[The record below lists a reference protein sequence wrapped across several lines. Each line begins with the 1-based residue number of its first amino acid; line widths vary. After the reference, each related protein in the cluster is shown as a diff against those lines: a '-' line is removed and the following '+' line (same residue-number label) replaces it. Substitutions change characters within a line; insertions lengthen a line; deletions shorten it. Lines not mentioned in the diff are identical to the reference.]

1 MFDRTPV
8 NTILIALNVA
18 VFVLQKLV
26 GFEMDVWFA
35 LWPPGDSP
43 YGEGSLFRPWQLLT
57 HGFMH
62 GNTTH
67 LFFNMFALFMFGSR
81 IEQLFGSKR
90 YLIYYL
96 TCVIGAAALHMIV
109 TAMADQPFQP
119 MVGASGAVF
128 GLLLAFGMA
137 YPKEKLM
144 LIFLPIPIPAWL
156 FVTLYGLAELYFGIT
171 QTLQGV
177 AHFAHL
183 GGMLT
188 GFVMIRYWRQ
198 QARRLR
204 R

>member
-1 MFDRTPV
+1 MFGRLSV
-8 NTILIALNVA
+8 NTLLIILNVA
-18 VFVLQKLV
+18 VFLLQTQV
-26 GFEMDVWFA
+26 GYKMEAFA

-43 YGEGSLFRPWQLLT
+43 YGEGWLFRPWQLLT

-62 GNTTH
+62 GDATH

-81 IEQLFGSKR
+81 IESLFGSKR

-109 TAMADQPFQP
+109 TATIDQQQFYS

-137 YPKEKLM
+137 YPKEKMM

-156 FVTLYGLAELYFGIT
+156 FVTLYGLAELYLGIT
-171 QTLQGV
+171 GTLPGI

-183 GGMLT
+183 GGMVT
-188 GFVMIRYWRQ
+188 GFVMIRYWQQ